1 MRAIKTTWLRS
12 RDSATIQPA
21 AVPWFTTPLLAAAT
35 VATLVLALFINACEN
50 VSSYTQPALVRVI
63 DASYVAPAVNVT
75 VNGTLIAANIGQG
88 AITAYGA
95 LPASNSAV
103 IDVNATTAG
112 PPLLNGDDYQF
123 TAGNQY
129 SVFLMDNAADPRGY
143 GFTVLQDQQ
152 IAAPTGHSSYRF
164 LNQAINIGAVDIY
177 MIPTGATIANS
188 VPLVTALPVNG
199 TPSYVSFNSQTVTMV
214 VTPTGLTTPAYTSA
228 PIALAGGEVRT
239 ALMVDTQLTSNPSV
253 AVFIGNDVN

>member
-1 MRAIKTTWLRS
+1 MRTIKTIWLRS
-12 RDSATIQPA
+12 VDSAQLLSAPRLTTPRLALA
-21 AVPWFTTPLLAAAT
+21 AVAALA
-35 VATLVLALFINACEN
+35 VAFFITACEN
-50 VSSYTQPALVRVI
+50 VSSYTQPTLARVI

-75 VNGTLIAANIGQG
+75 INGTLIAANIGQG

-95 LPASNSAV
+95 LPASNSAT

-123 TAGNQY
+123 AAANQY

-164 LNQAINIGAVDIY
+164 LNQAINTGAVDVY
-177 MIPTGATIANS
+177 MIPGGTTIANA
-188 VPLVTALPVNG
+188 VPLIAALPVNG
-199 TPSYVSFNSQTVTMV
+199 IPSYVSFISQNVTMV
-214 VTPTGLTTPAYTSA
+214 ITPTGLTTPAYTSA
-228 PIALAGGEVRT
+228 PIALTGGEVRT
-239 ALMVDTQLTSNPSV
+239 VLIVDTQLTTNPPV
-253 AVFIGNDVN
+253 AVFTGNDVN